1 MIRNHSILPGFMRP
15 GFMPLGLLLLV
26 ALTACAPEYIPHGE
40 MTARVVRVIDGDTL
54 IISLEGRR
62 EKVRLAGIDTPE
74 SAAPCEAE
82 RRLARAARARLEAL
96 TAASPVVTLRPTLPR
111 VWRRDAYGRLLARVR
126 ATSPAH
132 PGLSGPD
139 LGAVMVTGGH
149 ARHWWPFTPKPT
161 WCGGMS

>member
-1 MIRNHSILPGFMRP
+1 MNLRALMLFGLIL
-15 GFMPLGLLLLV
+15 L
-26 ALTACAPEYIPHGE
+26 AACAPEYFPRGE
-40 MTARVVRVIDGDTL
+40 MPARVVRVIDGDSLMVTL
-54 IISLEGRR
+54 DGRQ
-62 EKVRLAGIDTPE
+62 EEVRLAGINAPE
-74 SAAPCEAE
+74 FAASCEAE

-96 TAASPVVTLRPTLPR
+96 TAASPVVVLRPTLPWM
-111 VWRRDAYGRLLARVR
+111 WRRDAYRRLLARVR

-161 WCGGMS
+161 WCPS